1 MQESWAIPLAQ
12 TRTTAMKA
20 FMGGTVLVSV
30 APYAPEHRR
39 VSGDAAPPARK
50 IVTVGPP

>member
-1 MQESWAIPLAQ
+1 
-12 TRTTAMKA
+12 MKA
-20 FMGGTVLVSV
+20 FMSGTVLVSV